1 MKKTRT
7 MPPAL
12 LALTFVL
19 VSMGGDSPRPGK
31 GSLPEYNG
39 PTLTADEKQ
48 LIADTL
54 LGLRSLSEQ
63 SKTAGNAFRFLQN
76 YSTIGKFL
84 SRGRVAANMPKTVPY
99 FFLVAD
105 LQMSDKK
112 IGGEFFCEPPTMLKL
127 YRLSAG
133 SKLAMSLTV
142 VHELS
147 HARDCLIGHEPPSPM
162 FSPIWMMGELNAY
175 GTVKIV
181 LDEYTGG
188 GWSELV
194 ESSALLR
201 QNSAIS
207 QGKKPDSS
215 VLGLV
220 EGDERKLETMFPA
233 IGKWGMDFL
242 DAQLIVDANILNL
255 EREGKRLN
263 RDSAEVARMMSVFMG
278 HFYKYMFGN
287 D

>member
-1 MKKTRT
+1 MKKIRNL
-7 MPPAL
+7 PRAL
-12 LALTFVL
+12 LALTFIF
-19 VSMGGDSPRPGK
+19 VSMGGDSPRQGK

-39 PTLTADEKQ
+39 PALTADEKQ
-48 LIADTL
+48 LIADTI
-54 LGLRSLSEQ
+54 LGLRTLSEQ
-63 SKTAGNAFRFLQN
+63 SKTAGNAFRFLEN

-84 SRGRVAANMPKTVPY
+84 GKGRVAANMPKTVPY

-105 LQMSDKK
+105 LQIADKK
-112 IGGEFFCEPPTMLKL
+112 IGGEFFCQPPPMLKL
-127 YRLSAG
+127 YPLKGSA
-133 SKLAMSLTV
+133 LAMSFTM

-181 LDEYTGG
+181 LDEYSGG
-188 GWSELV
+188 KWNELV
-194 ESSALLR
+194 ESSVLTR
-201 QNSAIS
+201 QNSAVS

-220 EGDERKLETMFPA
+220 EGDEFKLGAMFPA
-233 IGKWGMDFL
+233 IGKWGMNFL
-242 DAQLIVDANILNL
+242 AAQLIVDANILNL
-255 EREGKRLN
+255 EREGIRLG
-263 RDSAEVARMMSVFMG
+263 RDNAEVARMKTVFME
-278 HFYKYMFGN
+278 HFYKYMFG